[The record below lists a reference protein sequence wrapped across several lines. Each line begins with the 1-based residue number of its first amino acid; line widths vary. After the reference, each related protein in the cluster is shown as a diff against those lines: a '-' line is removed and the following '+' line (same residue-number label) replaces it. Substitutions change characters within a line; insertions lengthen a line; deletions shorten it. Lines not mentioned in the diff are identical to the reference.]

1 MWQETIPEEAML
13 FKKQKT
19 KTARWLF
26 VVWVGE
32 PDPQKPRG
40 ADNIG

>member
-1 MWQETIPEEAML
+1 MPEEAML
-13 FKKQKT
+13 LKK
-19 KTARWLF
+19 KTASWLF